1 MNVEKYVKKYQ
12 VNEIQVYVRY
22 KNIKMEKIYD
32 QLIKRRNE
40 LLFETLFIYNNNAK
54 MILPFLDRKSI

>member
-40 LLFETLFIYNNNAK
+40 
-54 MILPFLDRKSI
+54 